1 MERRSLLSLVGLT
14 PVVLSSEAL
23 AKVALEAPQEATE
36 DLVWEWKLAS
46 VEEGVY
52 RYEVLWKPS
61 PESVYYLTVLQAWEP
76 ISPTYLQEHV
86 LYGCEIQRLYRQVR
100 GRYMHEDKFCYD
112 VCYDEGHPLADRL
125 NHLMGLSWGMFQ
137 GTHTVLSGGEWRPYY
152 QRSRHVVYEFTTLEV
167 WVADLVEVHHQIL
180 GGLTGGLV
188 VA

>member
-46 VEEGVY
+46 VEDGVY
-52 RYEVLWKPS
+52 RYEVLWMPH
-61 PESVYYLTVLQAWEP
+61 PESAYNITVLQAWEP

-100 GRYMHEDKFCYD
+100 GLHMHEDHFWYEKQ
-112 VCYDEGHPLADRL
+112 GHPLADHL

-152 QRSRHVVYEFTTLEV
+152 RRSRHGVYEFTTLEV